1 MLQALAKNS
10 PAINNLNQI
19 KSMMDMVKSAG
30 NPQAML
36 ESLAQSNPQ
45 MKQVIDL
52 VDRSGGD
59 PEKAFYKLA
68 QEKNV
73 DPEAILS
80 LLR

>member
-1 MLQALAKNS
+1 
-10 PAINNLNQI
+10 
-19 KSMMDMVKSAG
+19 
-30 NPQAML
+30 ML

-59 PEKAFYKLA
+59 PERAFYKLA
-68 QEKNV
+68 QEKSV